1 MCCRCEVHAC
11 EWQTNSRQQD
21 VFVFPRHWNDL
32 CVSAFCNYSPRKEK
46 KKGIKHTLR
55 SNAFTFLLMKF
66 NDGRSDTLTAS
77 NGGCFVPE
85 EFIFQAVFLHHFCCG
100 VKVWA
105 ATLPAVY
112 NPRLQ
117 ASFMDTFVLCW
128 HIEFT
133 PLISYMFHLI
143 HLFYFIYLSQQLI
156 RQFYTYLQ
164 KLTLGGAAIWT
175 WFLHHS
181 PAVFILK
188 TYL

>member
-1 MCCRCEVHAC
+1 MDITPPPPAPPPCLPLQLWISGAWLWCVADVKSMPVNDRLIPG
-11 EWQTNSRQQD
+11 SRTCLCFPGIETT
-21 VFVFPRHWNDL
+21 FVSRLSAIIPRE
-32 CVSAFCNYSPRKEK
+32 KKK

-143 HLFYFIYLSQQLI
+143 HLCYSIYLSHLNM
-156 RQFYTYLQ
+156 LV
-164 KLTLGGAAIWT
+164 
-175 WFLHHS
+175 FL
-181 PAVFILK
+181 L
-188 TYL
+188 